1 MSIFKGVSTALVTPF
16 DENNK
21 VNYNVLEELINS
33 QIENGINGLVIC
45 GTTGESP
52 TVTDE
57 EKDQIFKVS
66 NEVINGRV
74 PFIAGTG
81 TNNTKHVLHLT
92 EIAAKR
98 GADAVLI
105 NNPYYNKSSDEGIYK
120 SYEYISDRVDVPI
133 IVYNVPS
140 RTGKNISA
148 IAKNM
153 ADTTQRMENI
163 VQVLETVAKDPV
175 TQQSLKETLVNVKE
189 TSAKANRIMG
199 ALTEAKISADAGY
212 SAKGSDWR
220 GNLGVTISPS
230 DKNFLYMGGY
240 DIGEANKFDFIM
252 GRKMGNAAVSMGA
265 MQGEL
270 GVGLSYDLGRDFK
283 LYSQLY
289 DFDDAKVRL
298 GGELRLTDTFSLYGE
313 TMDLIGT
320 KRDTYMGVRTYF

>member
-105 NNPYYNKSSDEGIYK
+105 NNPYYNKSSDEGI
-120 SYEYISDRVDVPI
+120 ID
-133 IVYNVPS
+133 
-140 RTGKNISA
+140 A
-148 IAKNM
+148 IKF
-153 ADTTQRMENI
+153 
-163 VQVLETVAKDPV
+163 
-175 TQQSLKETLVNVKE
+175 
-189 TSAKANRIMG
+189 
-199 ALTEAKISADAGY
+199 AKIVI
-212 SAKGSDWR
+212 R
-220 GNLGVTISPS
+220 
-230 DKNFLYMGGY
+230 M
-240 DIGEANKFDFIM
+240 
-252 GRKMGNAAVSMGA
+252 
-265 MQGEL
+265 
-270 GVGLSYDLGRDFK
+270 
-283 LYSQLY
+283 
-289 DFDDAKVRL
+289 
-298 GGELRLTDTFSLYGE
+298 
-313 TMDLIGT
+313 
-320 KRDTYMGVRTYF
+320 